1 MGELGEKKNIIS
13 SVIITVWRQE
23 LRVIELY

>member
-13 SVIITVWRQE
+13 SVIITVWRHD